1 MGRLK
6 RQKIIK
12 TSPRNVT
19 TGMCPECKT
28 FGRIFII
35 GQVGKERAK
44 CGSCNQEFDV
54 LECIHNENSRYLAD
68 SFNIF
73 K

>member
-28 FGRIFII
+28 FGRIFLI
-35 GQVGKERAK
+35 GQVGKEKGK
-44 CGSCNQEFDV
+44 CNACNQEFD
-54 LECIHNENSRYLAD
+54 L
-68 SFNIF
+68 
-73 K
+73 